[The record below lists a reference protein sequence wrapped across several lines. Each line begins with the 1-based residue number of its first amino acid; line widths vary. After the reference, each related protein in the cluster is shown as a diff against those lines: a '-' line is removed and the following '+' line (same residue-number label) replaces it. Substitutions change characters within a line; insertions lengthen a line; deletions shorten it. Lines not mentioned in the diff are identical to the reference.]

1 MDDRLNRLVEELK
14 GAIDESIHASEQIS
28 GVIAQIEGA
37 GYQVGLFLQVTI
49 ALTQR
54 CEEPANWWT
63 RMKNRSETRFNLD
76 DVEFLK
82 SMHISVGR

>member
-14 GAIDESIHASEQIS
+14 GAIDDSIYASERIS
-28 GVIAQIEGA
+28 GAMVRIEEI
-37 GYQVGLFLQVTI
+37 GYQVGLLLHATI

-63 RMKNRSETRFNLD
+63 RMKSRHEIQFNLD
-76 DVEFLK
+76 DLEFLK